1 MNPTIRLA
9 IGVGL
14 GAGLGYFV
22 ADVIV
27 EIIHLKEEQK
37 LPYDDYEGTEEF
49 PHDLEDENMEVQ
61 IDLRKRKSP
70 IMSKKKNIVV
80 TKDYT
85 KHFDPKEKIRLE
97 ELAAKYNQGILPPDE
112 VPAPDEIVEDQI
124 DEDPGT
130 GETDEN
136 IEIISLEEYAASDTG
151 YVKTS
156 LNYYAGDDVVTDEKD
171 TPLSDPEG
179 FLGEDALVSFGLQS
193 DDDDVVYVRNHELR
207 GEYEVVRL
215 HRSYR
220 PVGES
225 TKRRTGSADQMK
237 EEGYEED
244 NER

>member
-37 LPYDDYEGTEEF
+37 LPYDDYEDSEEY

-61 IDLRKRKSP
+61 IDLRKRKP
-70 IMSKKKNIVV
+70 KTMSKKHVVV

-85 KHFDPKEKIRLE
+85 KHFDPTEKIRLE
-97 ELAAKYNQGILPPDE
+97 ELAAKYNQGVLPPDE
-112 VPAPDEIVEDQI
+112 APAPDEIIEDQMEE
-124 DEDPGT
+124 EDPGT

-151 YVKTS
+151 YIKTS
-156 LNYYAGDDVVTDEKD
+156 LNYYAGDDVVTDQKD
-171 TPLSDPEG
+171 VPLSDPEG
-179 FLGEDALVSFGLQS
+179 FLGEDALVSFGMQS
-193 DDDDVVYVRNHELR
+193 DDDDVVYVRNHELH
-207 GEYEVVRL
+207 GEYEIVRL
-215 HRSYR
+215 HKSFGPRESVYR
-220 PVGES
+220 PN
-225 TKRRTGSADQMK
+225 KMK

-244 NER
+244 NDR